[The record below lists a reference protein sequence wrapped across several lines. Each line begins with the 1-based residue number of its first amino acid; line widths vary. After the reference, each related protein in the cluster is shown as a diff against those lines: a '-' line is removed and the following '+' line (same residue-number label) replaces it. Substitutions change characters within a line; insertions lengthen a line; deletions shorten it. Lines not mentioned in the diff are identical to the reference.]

1 MLTALHGADG
11 RVRTCDLL
19 VTNEL
24 LYQAELHRHIVCY
37 ISKVLH
43 VFLCIRRMSCS
54 TVNNSELHRHTIIIP
69 HFSNY
74 CIIFYMMENQSER
87 VKQAIAVATKAH
99 EGQFRKTGEP
109 YIIHPLAVMKI
120 LVEWGMDEDTIIA
133 GVLHDTVEDTDLTLC
148 DIRNQF
154 GESVAFLVD
163 GVTKLSTARNGMRDI
178 DTYLPAT
185 KDNFLRLMIAL
196 GDDIR
201 VLIIKL
207 ADRLHNLRT
216 LSALPPDKQRKIAKE
231 SLEVFAPLADRLNM
245 GLLRVE
251 MADLAFRY
259 LDPKR
264 FDELKSIIEK
274 HNKSAEKSLKKIQ
287 SEVSALL
294 KKEQIKATISGRVKS
309 VYSLHKKLAK
319 HNQNI
324 NEIYDI
330 TALRIIVDDVTNCY
344 LVLGLI
350 HSLYIPMNGR
360 IKDYI
365 AMPKQNGYQSLHTT
379 VITKDKQIVEFQIRT
394 KEMHEYAER
403 GLAASFYYNEQKL
416 TENYKNGKIEH
427 LPTNLLW
434 ITELQMTAA
443 RLREGKKV
451 DLKKL
456 KLNLFADK
464 IFVYTPKGDIIDLP
478 RGALPLDFAYRL
490 HSEIGDHVVGVKING
505 KMSNLSKRLEHGDVV
520 EILTSKKQLPK
531 TSWLDKIITSHARSK
546 ITHRLNRPKG
556 DETKK
561 KRKPRK
567 AP

>member
-1 MLTALHGADG
+1 MTTHKDSDRIKHA
-11 RVRTCDLL
+11 V
-19 VTNEL
+19 
-24 LYQAELHRHIVCY
+24 
-37 ISKVLH
+37 S
-43 VFLCIRRMSCS
+43 
-54 TVNNSELHRHTIIIP
+54 
-69 HFSNY
+69 
-74 CIIFYMMENQSER
+74 
-87 VKQAIAVATKAH
+87 IAKKAH
-99 EGQFRKTGEP
+99 EGQLRKTGEP
-109 YIIHPLAVMKI
+109 YIVHPLAVKKI
-120 LVEWGMDEDTIIA
+120 LEEWGMDEDTIIA
-133 GVLHDTVEDTDLTLC
+133 GILHDTVEDTDLTL
-148 DIRNQF
+148 DDVKKEF

-163 GVTKLSTARNGMRDI
+163 GVTKLSTARDGMRDI

-216 LSALPPDKQRKIAKE
+216 LSALPPDKQKKIAKE
-231 SLEVFAPLADRLNM
+231 TLEVFAPLADRLNM

-251 MADLAFRY
+251 MADLSFKY
-259 LDPKR
+259 VNPKR
-264 FDELKSIIEK
+264 FDELSKLIK
-274 HNKSAEKSLKKIQ
+274 KYNKSAEKSLQRTEEEIKK
-287 SEVSALL
+287 AL
-294 KKEQIKATISGRVKS
+294 KKEKIKFKLSGRVKS

-319 HNQNI
+319 HHQNMG
-324 NEIYDI
+324 EIYDL
-330 TALRIIVDDVTNCY
+330 TALRIIVDDVTTCY
-344 LVLGLI
+344 LVLGII
-350 HSLYIPMNGR
+350 HSFYTPMNGR

-379 VITKDKQIVEFQIRT
+379 VITKDKHIVEFQIRT

-416 TENYKNGKIEH
+416 TENYKQGKIEH

-443 RLREGKKV
+443 RLREGKRV

-478 RGALPLDFAYRL
+478 QGALPLDFAYRL

-505 KMSNLSKRLEHGDVV
+505 KMSNLNKKLEHGDVV
-520 EILTSKKQLPK
+520 EILTSKNQTPKQ
-531 TSWLDKIITSHARSK
+531 SWYDKIITSNARQKLRRALKFSDK
-546 ITHRLNRPKG
+546 SYMSI
-556 DETKK
+556 
-561 KRKPRK
+561 PRK
-567 AP
+567 KHK

>member
-1 MLTALHGADG
+1 M
-11 RVRTCDLL
+11 V
-19 VTNEL
+19 E
-24 LYQAELHRHIVCY
+24 
-37 ISKVLH
+37 
-43 VFLCIRRMSCS
+43 
-54 TVNNSELHRHTIIIP
+54 
-69 HFSNY
+69 
-74 CIIFYMMENQSER
+74 
-87 VKQAIAVATKAH
+87 KQEKNRKKRAIEIATKAH

-109 YIIHPLAVMKI
+109 YIIHPLAVQKI
-120 LVEWGMDEDTIIA
+120 LEEWGMDEDTIIA
-133 GVLHDTVEDTDLTLC
+133 GILHDTVEDTALTLD
-148 DIRNQF
+148 DIKKEF

-216 LSALPPDKQRKIAKE
+216 LSALPPDKQKKIAKE

-245 GLLRVE
+245 GRLRVE

-259 LDPKR
+259 VDPR
-264 FDELKSIIEK
+264 RYEELAKLIK
-274 HNKSAEKSLKKIQ
+274 KYNKSAEKSLKKIED
-287 SEVSALL
+287 EVSRAL
-294 KKEQIKATISGRVKS
+294 KKEKIKFTISGRVKS

-324 NEIYDI
+324 NEIYDL
-330 TALRIIVDDVTNCY
+330 TALRIIVDDITDCY
-344 LVLGLI
+344 LTLGVI
-350 HSLYIPMNGR
+350 HALYTPMDGR

-379 VITKDKQIVEFQIRT
+379 VITKDKRVVEFQIRT

-416 TENYKNGKIEH
+416 TENYKKGKIEH

-434 ITELQMTAA
+434 IRELQTTAA
-443 RLREGKKV
+443 RLREGKKI

-478 RGALPLDFAYRL
+478 AGSLPLDFAYRL
-490 HSEIGDHVVGVKING
+490 HTEIGDHVVGVKING
-505 KMSNLSKRLEHGDVV
+505 KMSNLNRRLEQGDIV
-520 EILTSKKQLPK
+520 EILTSKNQTPR
-531 TSWLDKIITSHARSK
+531 TSWLDRIITTHARSK
-546 ITHRLNRPKG
+546 LRRALRLSSG
-556 DETKK
+556 EEYVEKK
-561 KRKPRK
+561 KHKTHPNSK
-567 AP
+567 

>member
-1 MLTALHGADG
+1 
-11 RVRTCDLL
+11 
-19 VTNEL
+19 
-24 LYQAELHRHIVCY
+24 
-37 ISKVLH
+37 
-43 VFLCIRRMSCS
+43 
-54 TVNNSELHRHTIIIP
+54 
-69 HFSNY
+69 
-74 CIIFYMMENQSER
+74 MEAKKSRIDRAVEIA
-87 VKQAIAVATKAH
+87 KQAH
-99 EGQFRKTGEP
+99 EGQLRKTGEP
-109 YIIHPLAVMKI
+109 YIIHPLAVKKI
-120 LVEWGMDEDTIIA
+120 LEEWGMDEDTIIA
-133 GVLHDTVEDTDLTLC
+133 GVLHDTVEDTNLTL
-148 DIRNQF
+148 DEIRKEF

-163 GVTKLSTARNGMRDI
+163 GVTKLSNARTGMRDI

-216 LSALPPDKQRKIAKE
+216 LSALPPDKQKKIAKE
-231 SLEVFAPLADRLNM
+231 TLEIFAPLADRLNM
-245 GLLRVE
+245 GQLRVE
-251 MADLAFRY
+251 LADLSFKY
-259 LDPKR
+259 VNPKR
-264 FDELKSIIEK
+264 FNELKTLIAK
-274 HNKSAEKSLKKIQ
+274 HNKSAEKSLKKVEAEI
-287 SEVSALL
+287 SSAL
-294 KKEQIKATISGRVKS
+294 KKEKISFELSGRVKS

-324 NEIYDI
+324 NEIYDL
-330 TALRIIVDDVTNCY
+330 TALRIIVNDVTDCY
-344 LVLGLI
+344 LVLGII
-350 HSLYIPMNGR
+350 HSLYTPMSGR

-379 VITKDKQIVEFQIRT
+379 VITKDKHVVEFQIRT

-416 TENYKNGKIEH
+416 TENYKKGKIEH

-443 RLREGKKV
+443 KLREGKKV

-478 RGALPLDFAYRL
+478 VGALPLDFAYRL

-505 KMSNLSKRLEHGDVV
+505 KMSNLNKKLEQGDIV
-520 EILTSKKQLPK
+520 EILTSKNQTPRS
-531 TSWLDKIITSHARSK
+531 SWLDRIITPHARQK
-546 ITHRLNRPKG
+546 LLHRLNNKNGADGR
-556 DETKK
+556 
-561 KRKPRK
+561 
-567 AP
+567 A

>member
-1 MLTALHGADG
+1 MTKKQD
-11 RVRTCDLL
+11 TD
-19 VTNEL
+19 
-24 LYQAELHRHIVCY
+24 
-37 ISKVLH
+37 S
-43 VFLCIRRMSCS
+43 
-54 TVNNSELHRHTIIIP
+54 P
-69 HFSNY
+69 
-74 CIIFYMMENQSER
+74 R
-87 VKQAIAVATKAH
+87 VKHAIEIAKIAH
-99 EGQFRKTGEP
+99 EGQLRKNGEP
-109 YIIHPLAVMKI
+109 YIIHPLAVKKI
-120 LVEWGMDEDTIIA
+120 LEDWGMDEDTVIA
-133 GVLHDTVEDTDLTLC
+133 GILHDTVEDTDLRLD
-148 DIRNQF
+148 DIKQEF

-216 LSALPPDKQRKIAKE
+216 LSALPPDKQKKIAKE
-231 SLEVFAPLADRLNM
+231 TLEVFAPLADRLNM

-251 MADLAFRY
+251 LADLSFKY
-259 LDPKR
+259 VDPRR
-264 FDELKSIIEK
+264 FEELKNLIEK
-274 HNKSAEKSLKKIQ
+274 RNKSAAKSLKKIEEEI
-287 SEVSALL
+287 SSAMKREKISFEL
-294 KKEQIKATISGRVKS
+294 SGRVKS

-324 NEIYDI
+324 DEIYDL
-330 TALRIIVDDVTNCY
+330 TALRIIVKDITDCY
-344 LVLGLI
+344 LVLGII
-350 HSLYIPMNGR
+350 HSLYTPMNGR

-379 VITKDKQIVEFQIRT
+379 VITKDKRVVEFQIRT
-394 KEMHEYAER
+394 HEMHDYAEH

-416 TENYKNGKIEH
+416 TENYKKGKIEH

-434 ITELQMTAA
+434 ISELQMTAA

-478 RGALPLDFAYRL
+478 NGAMPLDFAYKL

-505 KMSNLSKRLEHGDVV
+505 KMSNLNKKLEQGDIV
-520 EILTSKKQLPK
+520 EILTSKNQTPRS
-531 TSWLDKIITSHARSK
+531 SWLDKIFTPHARSK
-546 ITHRLNRPKG
+546 LLRALNLSARNDVNSSPAKPKNHSKPH
-556 DETKK
+556 KK
-561 KRKPRK
+561 KQNKT
-567 AP
+567 

>member
-1 MLTALHGADG
+1 M
-11 RVRTCDLL
+11 
-19 VTNEL
+19 
-24 LYQAELHRHIVCY
+24 
-37 ISKVLH
+37 
-43 VFLCIRRMSCS
+43 
-54 TVNNSELHRHTIIIP
+54 
-69 HFSNY
+69 
-74 CIIFYMMENQSER
+74 
-87 VKQAIAVATKAH
+87 ATKAH

-109 YIIHPLAVMKI
+109 YIVHPLAVKKI
-120 LVEWGMDEDTIIA
+120 LEEWGMDEDTIIA
-133 GVLHDTVEDTDLTLC
+133 GILHDTVEDTILTLD
-148 DIRNQF
+148 DIRKEF
-154 GESVAFLVD
+154 GNSVAFLVD

-216 LSALPPDKQRKIAKE
+216 LSALPPDKQKKIAKE

-251 MADLAFRY
+251 MADLSFKY
-259 LDPKR
+259 VDPKR
-264 FDELKSIIEK
+264 FDELKTLIDK
-274 HNKSAEKSLKKIQ
+274 YNKSAEKSLQRIEQ
-287 SEVSALL
+287 EITTAL
-294 KKEQIKATISGRVKS
+294 KKEKIKFTISGRVKS

-324 NEIYDI
+324 NEIYDLI
-330 TALRIIVDDVTNCY
+330 ALRIIVDDITTCY
-344 LVLGLI
+344 LVLGII
-350 HSLYIPMNGR
+350 HSLYIPMEGR

-379 VITKDKQIVEFQIRT
+379 VITKDKRIVEFQIRT
-394 KEMHEYAER
+394 KEMHEYADR

-416 TENYKNGKIEH
+416 TENYKKGKIEH

-443 RLREGKKV
+443 KLREGKKV

-478 RGALPLDFAYRL
+478 KGALPLDFAYRL

-505 KMSNLSKRLEHGDVV
+505 KMSNLNKKLEHGDVV
-520 EILTSKKQLPK
+520 EILTSKNQTPKQ
-531 TSWLDKIITSHARSK
+531 SWLDKIFTSHARTK
-546 ITHRLNRPKG
+546 LLRALRPNG
-556 DETKK
+556 PDRPKK

-567 AP
+567 V

>member
-1 MLTALHGADG
+1 MRAKTYPCHQNRCYNKHMTPKTQKPAD
-11 RVRTCDLL
+11 
-19 VTNEL
+19 
-24 LYQAELHRHIVCY
+24 
-37 ISKVLH
+37 
-43 VFLCIRRMSCS
+43 
-54 TVNNSELHRHTIIIP
+54 
-69 HFSNY
+69 
-74 CIIFYMMENQSER
+74 SER
-87 VKQAIAVATKAH
+87 VKRAVGVATKAH

-109 YIIHPLAVMKI
+109 YIIHPLAVKKI
-120 LVEWGMDEDTIIA
+120 LEEWGMDEDTIIA
-133 GVLHDTVEDTDLTLC
+133 GILHDVVEDTDVTLD
-148 DIRNQF
+148 DIKKEF

-163 GVTKLSTARNGMRDI
+163 GVTKISTARDGMRDI

-216 LSALPPDKQRKIAKE
+216 LSALPPEKQKKIAKE

-251 MADLAFRY
+251 MSDLAFKY
-259 LDPKR
+259 VDPCR
-264 FDELKSIIEK
+264 FEK
-274 HNKSAEKSLKKIQ
+274 LEDLIKKYNKSAEKSLAKVID
-287 SEVSALL
+287 EVSMAL
-294 KKEQIKATISGRVKS
+294 KKEKIKFTLSGRVKS

-319 HNQNI
+319 HNQNMG
-324 NEIYDI
+324 EVYDL
-330 TALRIIVDDVTNCY
+330 TALRVVVDDVTTCY
-344 LVLGLI
+344 LVLGII
-350 HSLYIPMNGR
+350 HSLYTPMDGR

-379 VITKDKQIVEFQIRT
+379 VITKDKHIVEFQIRT

-416 TENYKNGKIEH
+416 TENYKQGKIEH

-443 RLREGKKV
+443 KLREGKKV

-478 RGALPLDFAYRL
+478 KGALPLDFAYRL

-505 KMSNLSKRLEHGDVV
+505 KMSNLNKKLEHGDVV
-520 EILTSKKQLPK
+520 EILTSKNQTPKQ
-531 TSWLDKIITSHARSK
+531 SWFDKIITPHARQKLRHHFNAASD
-546 ITHRLNRPKG
+546 ITKTAESSRHKRPR
-556 DETKK
+556 KK
-561 KRKPRK
+561 KK
-567 AP
+567 